1 MALIDDH
8 KSPLSPLSRREGP
21 HPAVCLIAGFGFII
35 GAALVVHFLFNVA
48 L

>member
-8 KSPLSPLSRREGP
+8 KSPLSRRDGP
-21 HPAVCLIAGFGFII
+21 HPAVCLFAGFAFII
-35 GAALVVHFLFNVA
+35 GAALVVHFLFNAA

>member
-8 KSPLSPLSRREGP
+8 KSPLSRREGP
-21 HPAVCLIAGFGFII
+21 HPSVCLIAGFGFII
-35 GAALVVHFLFNVA
+35 VAAVIVHFVFNAV